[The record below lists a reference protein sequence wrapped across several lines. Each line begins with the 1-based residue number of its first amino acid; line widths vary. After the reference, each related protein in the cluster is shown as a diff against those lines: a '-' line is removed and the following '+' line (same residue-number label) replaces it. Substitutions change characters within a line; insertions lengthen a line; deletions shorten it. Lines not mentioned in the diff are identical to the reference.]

1 MQIIEGVKMT
11 AAQIKKAN
19 QRQRANM
26 VKVNDNTR
34 NNVCALL
41 PSKEQSK
48 ELNIHNSTSFPV
60 IKSTPIQRRTTIA
73 NQSANEMVLKLSTL
87 SNNEKIDYLTRLR
100 AHGMM
105 KARKAKTEYNSL
117 KKSSVIQEKFDAY
130 IEFMRS
136 MRDILMVEGIHLSY
150 KDASVFSHVKQQVIT
165 SDGVLSY
172 AYNKQFIAD
181 LIEAMET
188 ITYQMDLCIH
198 IAGNKELQSKLDVMQ
213 NAMSIISKQVY
224 NIIQWR
230 Q

>member
-19 QRQRANM
+19 QRQRANIT
-26 VKVNDNTR
+26 KVNENTR
-34 NNVCALL
+34 NNVCAIL

-48 ELNIHNSTSFPV
+48 ELNIHNSTTFPV

-87 SNNEKIDYLTRLR
+87 SNNDKIDYLTRLR
-100 AHGMM
+100 AQGMM
-105 KARKAKTEYNSL
+105 KARKAKTEYDSL

-136 MRDILMVEGIHLSY
+136 MRDILMVEGIHISY
-150 KDASVFSHVKQQVIT
+150 KDASVFSHVKQQTIIN
-165 SDGVLSY
+165 GVLSY

-181 LIEAMET
+181 LIEAMGT
-188 ITYQMDLCIH
+188 ITEQMIKCIEFVGNNDLQCKID
-198 IAGNKELQSKLDVMQ
+198 AMQ
-213 NAMSIISKQVY
+213 NAMSLISKQVY
-224 NIIQWR
+224 NIIQWKH
-230 Q
+230 